1 MLTKTYTSIAGI
13 GKAINIL
20 TGLGFSVIFMKKSD
34 CTRQDGDAV
43 SIEVQDEIID
53 QEQI

>member
-1 MLTKTYTSIAGI
+1 MLTKTYTSITGI

-20 TGLGFSVIFMKKSD
+20 TGFGFSAIFMKKSD